1 MKEFEKIIKVILSYK
16 YTPKKKKK
24 TIKSKKKEKAISK
37 YKKKNLGSFS

>member
-24 TIKSKKKEKAISK
+24 KAI
-37 YKKKNLGSFS
+37 KKHQEAKSLNKSSSGIK